1 MTVVYTVLC
10 VKMISDEEQACSSMT
25 AEDRA
30 MEAPTV
36 RRTCIERVRN
46 RQASESDQQ
55 RERRLSQDRAR
66 RRERLASEST
76 EEREARLS
84 RRRARDRIRRAA
96 QSSQDQQQRER
107 RLVVW
112 RSHTLS

>member
-1 MTVVYTVLC
+1 MLC

-36 RRTCIERVRN
+36 RRMCIERVRT
-46 RQASESDQQ
+46 RRASESDKQ
-55 RERRLSQDRAR
+55 RERRLAQDRAC

-76 EEREARLS
+76 EEREVSLS
-84 RRRARDRIRRAA
+84 
-96 QSSQDQQQRER
+96 
-107 RLVVW
+107 
-112 RSHTLS
+112 